1 MIKLRPSAATRWLS
15 CPASVKLCESIP
27 YQPAGEAAQIGTA
40 IHEVA
45 ETAYLTN
52 ASPYDWIGQTVKD
65 IVITEQNAD
74 FAAAHVEHIR
84 TLELRLGNLK
94 VEQYVTAYKD
104 KDIDLGGTADVIAW
118 SDEKSTLVIADLK
131 TGRGYVDADSD
142 QMKIYAI
149 GAMRHTKTEF
159 QNIEMSII
167 QPTHGEPRT
176 HKITFKELN
185 DWAASNLT
193 PAIQAVKRGDT
204 EPTPTEKG
212 CQWCPAKAICPA
224 QRKGFEVIAATPNLA
239 VMSKEEMKDVVTTL
253 TPEQIADL
261 LERAPLVEKFIDAVR
276 DHAVKRIEAGE
287 VIKGWQMQSK
297 RAYRKWIDEKDAKI
311 QLHDAGIPA
320 DQLVSS
326 ELISPSEAAK
336 LLPKESKDLI
346 DKLTRKES
354 SGLTLARDYSLGQ

>member
-1 MIKLRPSAATRWLS
+1 MIKLRPSAATRWLN

-74 FAAAHVEHIR
+74 FAAAHVNHIR
-84 TLELRLGNLK
+84 DLELRLGNLK

-118 SDEKSTLVIADLK
+118 SDEQSTLVIADLK

-149 GAMRHTKTEF
+149 GAMRHTMTEF
-159 QNIEMSII
+159 QNIELSII
-167 QPTHGEPRT
+167 QPHHGESRT
-176 HKITFKELN
+176 HKITFMELN

-193 PAIQAVKRGDT
+193 PAIQAIKKGNT
-204 EPTPTEKG
+204 EPIPTEKG

-224 QRKGFEVIAATPNLA
+224 QRKGFEVIAAQPDLTK
-239 VMSKEEMKDVVTTL
+239 MHKDDIKDIMVTL
-253 TPEQIADL
+253 TSEQIADL
-261 LERAPLVEKFIDAVR
+261 LDRAPLVEKFIDAVR